1 MKQSSLHGSFPV
13 CGRKKE
19 TKTSDS
25 RHRSARTRSLF
36 FIHFFFL
43 CFGFGFA
50 VMIWDF
56 QFLTIL
62 IDSIL
67 VPHGGVP
74 CPLAPCPQLPPVFF
88 FVSFFL
94 FGFPWEFVAW
104 RIKLLL
110 GRTLG
115 AGRGPAILWS
125 NMDLDTD
132 CMSQVAWGGREKCLK
147 RNFWS

>member
-1 MKQSSLHGSFPV
+1 MW
-13 CGRKKE
+13 KE
-19 TKTSDS
+19 EGNKNK
-25 RHRSARTRSLF
+25 RQPAPERSNSKFIFYTFFFSLF
-36 FIHFFFL
+36 RIRVRSDDLGLSVSHDTYRQHIGSPRRSPL
-43 CFGFGFA
+43 SLGP
-50 VMIWDF
+50 
-56 QFLTIL
+56 
-62 IDSIL
+62 
-67 VPHGGVP
+67 VP
-74 CPLAPCPQLPPVFF
+74 AAATSFF